1 MYATGVGL
9 VMNGIRNQKNRK
21 PVAEEAEKA
30 ESEVPQK
37 RNNILK
43 RLWSELIDSEEDEQL

>member
-1 MYATGVGL
+1 
-9 VMNGIRNQKNRK
+9 MNGIRNQKSRK
-21 PVAEEAEKA
+21 QVTEETEKIKN
-30 ESEVPQK
+30 EVPQK